1 VLLTLLCTVLGGGL
15 VVIVAWD
22 ITLTL
27 LHPTARGPLSYVA
40 NRLTWVG
47 VRGFSLRLFGG
58 RWLSYAGPVA
68 VAGNVLAWVFVLW
81 IGYALV
87 YLPFIDSFSFDP
99 NTPFE
104 GKGFVEALY
113 VSGAILTTAGF
124 GDVVAT
130 GDALRLTTVLEA
142 ASGFGALSAAIAY
155 VLSVYPLTT
164 ELRSTGMQLAD
175 HRVLVLSGAVRA
187 VRESGTSVLAGLVRE
202 MTEAHEHLRRY
213 PVLYYF
219 ESGDKEE
226 PLSSLVFDAERAPTS
241 FLTRRCTGMSWRR
254 SSTVCWATSNAISWV
269 VVDVR
274 VVLTRRMTLTSTTLP
289 RCARRSM
296 HSSPAGVNS
305 SVPQSWRLSWRVP
318 RPCWWLWPTSTGTTR
333 SLSSHSKGVSTNS
346 SLPREEP
353 PTAPTA
359 RP

>member
-226 PLSSLVFDAERAPTS
+226 PLSSLVRGGAVLLVALRCADPNVVPHAPMYGDVMEAILDRLLGDLERDFVGGRRRRSGPHAEDDTHEYDLAALCASVDAQFAGRGELERSAELAS
-241 FLTRRCTGMSWRR
+241 FLARTE
-254 SSTVCWATSNAISWV
+254 A
-269 VVDVR
+269 
-274 VVLTRRMTLTSTTLP
+274 VLV
-289 RCARRSM
+289 AVADE
-296 HSSPAGVNS
+296 HGHHA
-305 SVPQSWRLSWRVP
+305 
-318 RPCWWLWPTSTGTTR
+318 
-333 SLSSHSKGVSTNS
+333 
-346 SLPREEP
+346 EP
-353 PTAPTA
+353 LFP
-359 RP
+359 